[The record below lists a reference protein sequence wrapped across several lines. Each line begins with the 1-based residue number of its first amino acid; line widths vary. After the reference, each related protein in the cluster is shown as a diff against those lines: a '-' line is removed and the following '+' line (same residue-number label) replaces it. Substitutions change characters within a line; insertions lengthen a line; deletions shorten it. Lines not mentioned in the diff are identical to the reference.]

1 MRGLEFRQ
9 RTNSDVWIHHVGGS
23 FPDFFISLRHYTV
36 IGKQLLLSN
45 NRNRVR
51 WAVLCLSQDGACTD
65 LFENLSVN
73 SLKGD
78 LSNAT
83 TFKLPLFSLDNTF
96 KLLFVNFVNCLWSIL
111 YDFFFWLKVNARN
124 AKGETALHL
133 AAGAQVLKFLSI
145 IW

>member
-1 MRGLEFRQ
+1 MFEIFS
-9 RTNSDVWIHHVGGS
+9 NIAHNPCDVWSFGKEPIAMFEFTTWHAS

-45 NRNRVR
+45 DRNRVR
-51 WAVLCLSQDGACTD
+51 CAVLGLSQDGACTD

-73 SLKGD
+73 SIKGD

-96 KLLFVNFVNCLWSIL
+96 KSHRSL
-111 YDFFFWLKVNARN
+111 YY
-124 AKGETALHL
+124 
-133 AAGAQVLKFLSI
+133 S
-145 IW
+145 